1 MNQRFVPYATRRDHR
16 PRHATSLRRRPGAY
30 LHSLAREAG
39 EFLAGAFV
47 PIRNAV

>member
-30 LHSLAREAG
+30 LHSLAREVG
-39 EFLAGAFV
+39 NFV
-47 PIRNAV
+47 SGSVLPIRNAS